1 MTTMVSQQQLLPLWV
16 GQRIGKMRV
25 ADLVVGE
32 LYKIRSDR
40 PTTVT
45 ITGNGVLDIHL
56 GYGHFSGDS
65 KVRPFDH
72 LVYLGKERRGSRMV
86 MYRGVKRAIFPN
98 AWQHI
103 VPIDDDN
110 S

>member
-1 MTTMVSQQQLLPLWV
+1 MVSQQQLLPLWV

>member
-1 MTTMVSQQQLLPLWV
+1 
-16 GQRIGKMRV
+16 MRV
-25 ADLVVGE
+25 SELKVGE

-40 PTTVT
+40 ATTVT
-45 ITGNGVLDIHL
+45 ITINGTLDIHL

-72 LVYLGKERRGSRMV
+72 LVYLGKERGGSRMV

-110 S
+110 Q

>member
-1 MTTMVSQQQLLPLWV
+1 
-16 GQRIGKMRV
+16 MRV
-25 ADLVVGE
+25 SELKVGE

-40 PTTVT
+40 ATTVT
-45 ITGNGVLDIHL
+45 ITSGGTLDIHL

-65 KVRPFDH
+65 RVRPFDH
-72 LVYLGKERRGSRMV
+72 LIYLGKERGGSRMV

-98 AWQHI
+98 AWRHI
-103 VPIDDDN
+103 VPIDEDI

>member
-1 MTTMVSQQQLLPLWV
+1 
-16 GQRIGKMRV
+16 MRV

-45 ITGNGVLDIHL
+45 ITGSGVLDIHL
-56 GYGHFSGDS
+56 GCGHFSGDS
-65 KVRPFDH
+65 RVRPFDH
-72 LVYLGKERRGSRMV
+72 LVYLGKERRGSRIV

>member
-1 MTTMVSQQQLLPLWV
+1 
-16 GQRIGKMRV
+16 MRV
-25 ADLVVGE
+25 SDLVVGE

-65 KVRPFDH
+65 RVRPFDH
-72 LVYLGKERRGSRMV
+72 LVYLGKERRGSRIV